1 MAWIELHQSLPQHR
15 KLLAL
20 RDALGLRTPA
30 ALGHMCL
37 LWLWAL
43 DNAPDGDL
51 SALPARQLAEICQFS
66 ERRAGDLAVAL
77 RTSGFVDADWRLHDW
92 GDYTGRLI
100 DQRAASRE
108 RQRRGGGPPRAAGP
122 AARGGHGRKQGGWYM
137 KKQTNTDL
145 RRKLREQRAAYEEL
159 LGLSGAILA
168 ALCVRCG
175 DGATLRLPKQA
186 VHDALETYEFAAAA
200 DGEDYV
206 LSYRERAT

>member
-1 MAWIELHQSLPQHR
+1 
-15 KLLAL
+15 
-20 RDALGLRTPA
+20 
-30 ALGHMCL
+30 
-37 LWLWAL
+37 
-43 DNAPDGDL
+43 
-51 SALPARQLAEICQFS
+51 
-66 ERRAGDLAVAL
+66 
-77 RTSGFVDADWRLHDW
+77 
-92 GDYTGRLI
+92 
-100 DQRAASRE
+100 
-108 RQRRGGGPPRAAGP
+108 
-122 AARGGHGRKQGGWYM
+122 M

-145 RRKLREQRAAYEEL
+145 RRKLREQEL

>member
-77 RTSGFVDADWRLHDW
+77 RTSGH
-92 GDYTGRLI
+92 
-100 DQRAASRE
+100 
-108 RQRRGGGPPRAAGP
+108 PRAAAAAART

>member
-20 RDALGLRTPA
+20 RDALRLRTPA

-51 SALPARQLAEICQFS
+51 SALPPRQLAEICQFNA
-66 ERRAGDLAVAL
+66 RRAGELAAAL

-100 DQRAASRE
+100 DQRAASR
-108 RQRRGGGPPRAAGP
+108 AAAAAART

-145 RRKLREQRAAYEEL
+145 RRAARAAR
-159 LGLSGAILA
+159 GI
-168 ALCVRCG
+168 
-175 DGATLRLPKQA
+175 
-186 VHDALETYEFAAAA
+186 
-200 DGEDYV
+200 
-206 LSYRERAT
+206 

>member
-108 RQRRGGGPPRAAGP
+108 RQRRRRARRRAAAMEENKEDG
-122 AARGGHGRKQGGWYM
+122 M

>member
-77 RTSGFVDADWRLHDW
+77 RTSGFVDADWRP
-92 GDYTGRLI
+92 
-100 DQRAASRE
+100 AASGS
-108 RQRRGGGPPRAAGP
+108 GGGAHGCARRPWKKTRRMVHEKADEHRPAAKAAR
-122 AARGGHGRKQGGWYM
+122 AARG
-137 KKQTNTDL
+137 
-145 RRKLREQRAAYEEL
+145 
-159 LGLSGAILA
+159 
-168 ALCVRCG
+168 V
-175 DGATLRLPKQA
+175 
-186 VHDALETYEFAAAA
+186 
-200 DGEDYV
+200 
-206 LSYRERAT
+206 

>member
-77 RTSGFVDADWRLHDW
+77 RTSGFVDADALV
-92 GDYTGRLI
+92 
-100 DQRAASRE
+100 
-108 RQRRGGGPPRAAGP
+108 PVGP
-122 AARGGHGRKQGGWYM
+122 AAALIRRQDVYPRVHPIQVPRLAG
-137 KKQTNTDL
+137 TDIIVELQRLIL
-145 RRKLREQRAAYEEL
+145 R
-159 LGLSGAILA
+159 
-168 ALCVRCG
+168 
-175 DGATLRLPKQA
+175 
-186 VHDALETYEFAAAA
+186 
-200 DGEDYV
+200 
-206 LSYRERAT
+206 

>member
-66 ERRAGDLAVAL
+66 ERR
-77 RTSGFVDADWRLHDW
+77 

-108 RQRRGGGPPRAAGP
+108 RQRRRRARLRAA
-122 AARGGHGRKQGGWYM
+122 AM
-137 KKQTNTDL
+137 
-145 RRKLREQRAAYEEL
+145 EENKE
-159 LGLSGAILA
+159 
-168 ALCVRCG
+168 
-175 DGATLRLPKQA
+175 DGT
-186 VHDALETYEFAAAA
+186 
-200 DGEDYV
+200 
-206 LSYRERAT
+206 

>member
-100 DQRAASRE
+100 DQRVAE
-108 RQRRGGGPPRAAGP
+108 D
-122 AARGGHGRKQGGWYM
+122 
-137 KKQTNTDL
+137 T
-145 RRKLREQRAAYEEL
+145 EQRAPRPGDLPRRSMESSP
-159 LGLSGAILA
+159 SG
-168 ALCVRCG
+168 
-175 DGATLRLPKQA
+175 
-186 VHDALETYEFAAAA
+186 
-200 DGEDYV
+200 
-206 LSYRERAT
+206 ERTTRISSVFGFCSRQPMHCRSGTVFGKSAPPEMKYGRNYGIIRTARRSRA

>member
-100 DQRAASRE
+100 DQR
-108 RQRRGGGPPRAAGP
+108 
-122 AARGGHGRKQGGWYM
+122 GGHGRKQGGWYM

>member
-100 DQRAASRE
+100 DQRAA
-108 RQRRGGGPPRAAGP
+108 AAART

>member
-77 RTSGFVDADWRLHDW
+77 RTSGFVDADWAARLGRLHRPPD
-92 GDYTGRLI
+92 RP
-100 DQRAASRE
+100 A
-108 RQRRGGGPPRAAGP
+108 GGQPRAAAAAART

>member
-77 RTSGFVDADWRLHDW
+77 RTSGFVDADWRLH
-92 GDYTGRLI
+92 GFQVHAPL
-100 DQRAASRE
+100 
-108 RQRRGGGPPRAAGP
+108 
-122 AARGGHGRKQGGWYM
+122 GGWFQVRLWQEV
-137 KKQTNTDL
+137 KPSGSSAGSG
-145 RRKLREQRAAYEEL
+145 RAY
-159 LGLSGAILA
+159 I
-168 ALCVRCG
+168 
-175 DGATLRLPKQA
+175 K
-186 VHDALETYEFAAAA
+186 
-200 DGEDYV
+200 
-206 LSYRERAT
+206 

>member
-77 RTSGFVDADWRLHDW
+77 RTSGFVDADWR
-92 GDYTGRLI
+92 
-100 DQRAASRE
+100 AASRE
-108 RQRRGGGPPRAAGP
+108 RQRRRRARLRAA
-122 AARGGHGRKQGGWYM
+122 AM
-137 KKQTNTDL
+137 
-145 RRKLREQRAAYEEL
+145 EENKE
-159 LGLSGAILA
+159 
-168 ALCVRCG
+168 
-175 DGATLRLPKQA
+175 DGT
-186 VHDALETYEFAAAA
+186 
-200 DGEDYV
+200 
-206 LSYRERAT
+206 

>member
-100 DQRAASRE
+100 DQR
-108 RQRRGGGPPRAAGP
+108 RAAAAAART

>member
-100 DQRAASRE
+100 DQRGAA
-108 RQRRGGGPPRAAGP
+108 AAAART

>member
-1 MAWIELHQSLPQHR
+1 MAWIELHQALPQHR

-20 RDALGLRTPA
+20 RDALRLRTPA

-51 SALPARQLAEICQFS
+51 SALPPRQLAEICQFNA
-66 ERRAGDLAVAL
+66 RRAGELAAAL
-77 RTSGFVDADWRLHDW
+77 RTSGFVDADGRLHDW

-100 DQRAASRE
+100 DQRAANRE
-108 RQRRGGGPPRAAGP
+108 RQRRRRA
-122 AARGGHGRKQGGWYM
+122 RLGGHGRKQGGWYM
-137 KKQTNTDL
+137 KKQTSTDL
-145 RRKLREQRAAYEEL
+145 RRALREQRAAYEEL

>member
-77 RTSGFVDADWRLHDW
+77 RTS
-92 GDYTGRLI
+92 
-100 DQRAASRE
+100 
-108 RQRRGGGPPRAAGP
+108 
-122 AARGGHGRKQGGWYM
+122 
-137 KKQTNTDL
+137 
-145 RRKLREQRAAYEEL
+145 YEEL